1 MVVVKLCCRG
11 WMFKR
16 QMPIS
21 KSCDE
26 KVQGV
31 QPCVAGAVVRHR
43 FLRAW
48 HELQLM
54 LIRNYVCLPTLQ
66 MF

>member
-1 MVVVKLCCRG
+1 LGGLNVKCQSLKVATR
-11 WMFKR
+11 
-16 QMPIS
+16 
-21 KSCDE
+21 

-31 QPCVAGAVVRHR
+31 QPRVAGAVVRHNF
-43 FLRAW
+43 FLRARAW